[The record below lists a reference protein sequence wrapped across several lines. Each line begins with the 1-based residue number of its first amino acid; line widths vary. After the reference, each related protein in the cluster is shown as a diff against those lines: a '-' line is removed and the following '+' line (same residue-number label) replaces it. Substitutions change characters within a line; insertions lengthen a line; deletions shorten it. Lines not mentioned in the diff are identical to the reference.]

1 MGAERFASYLG
12 SAIDK
17 MTLDDQQEGDDLPA
31 GLQILSDHDEVGG

>member
-17 MTLDDQQEGDDLPA
+17 MTLDEPVLPA
-31 GLQILSDHDEVGG
+31 GLQILSDRDEVGG